1 MSATATAIDLG
12 NHRAANVVFLG
23 ALAECLD
30 IPGGVWDRVLEE
42 RIPER
47 LLGLNQQAFAA
58 GRRAADRLPLMT
70 E

>member
-12 NHRAANVVFLG
+12 NHRAANVVLLG

-47 LLGLNQQAFAA
+47 LLG
-58 GRRAADRLPLMT
+58 
-70 E
+70 